1 MKKLLLIM
9 FLLTISAIS
18 HSKILWQKAQ
28 TGMTVSQVENLFPD
42 AKRQKPS
49 SETMLGDGSQQL
61 LELENYKISI
71 YYYHASFYFLKGKL
85 KQVTLTLQDGQPVK
99 HATES
104 LVGSFRIKY
113 GREVKSEEDRFVFRK
128 KWLSKDKTNI
138 DLSVYSGMHLFIIY
152 SDRDDL
158 DLNKL

>member
-1 MKKLLLIM
+1 M

-28 TGMTVSQVENLFPD
+28 TGMTLSQVESLFPG
-42 AKRQKPS
+42 AKRQEPS
-49 SETMLGDGSQQL
+49 AETMLGDGSQQL

-71 YYYHASFYFLKGKL
+71 YYYNASFYFLKGKL

-99 HATES
+99 HAAES
-104 LVGSFRIKY
+104 LVESFRIKY
-113 GREVKSEEDRFVFRK
+113 GKEVKSQEDQFIFKK
-128 KWLSKDKTNI
+128 KWLSKDKTSI
-138 DLSVYSGMHLFIIY
+138 DLSVYSGRHLFIIY
-152 SDRDDL
+152 NDRDDL